1 MPELCESFTPVG
13 ELKKEICA
21 YLGWERV
28 KVIVGAGDNAAAAIG
43 TGTVFSGDCNISL
56 GTSGTVFIATDN
68 FSLPKNNALHSFAH
82 ANGRYH
88 LMGCIL
94 SAASA
99 NEWWLGHILGANYDL
114 PEKAARLSGKNEVY
128 FLPYLM
134 GERCPHN
141 DVNARGAFLGLAA
154 DTTREQM
161 SLAVLEGV
169 AFAFRDCLELAKES
183 GVEISRST
191 VCGGGAKSAL
201 WRKILSNVLNLE
213 IQTVE
218 TEQGPAF
225 GAAMLAM
232 VGCGEYKS
240 PQDAARAIV
249 KKTTAEIPDKAL
261 VAAYDERYARYKK
274 LYPILKNW

>member
-1 MPELCESFTPVG
+1 
-13 ELKKEICA
+13 
-21 YLGWERV
+21 
-28 KVIVGAGDNAAAAIG
+28 
-43 TGTVFSGDCNISL
+43 
-56 GTSGTVFIATDN
+56 
-68 FSLPKNNALHSFAH
+68 
-82 ANGRYH
+82 
-88 LMGCIL
+88 
-94 SAASA
+94 
-99 NEWWLGHILGANYDL
+99 
-114 PEKAARLSGKNEVY
+114 
-128 FLPYLM
+128 M

-141 DVNARGAFLGLAA
+141 DVNARGAFLGLAV

-183 GVEISRST
+183 GVEVARST

-201 WRKILSNVLNLE
+201 WRKILANVLNLE

-249 KKTTAEIPDKAL
+249 RKTTAEFPEKTL

-274 LYPILKNW
+274 LYPLLKQWQ